1 MKKNIVNRLKEKI
14 MPANRIFVSKNLAI
28 STQISH
34 ILEKKGW
41 SQNDLAKKMCKEPS
55 EVSKLM
61 SGLHNITLMS
71 ISNIESALEEDII
84 TTPLEAAEK
93 YNKTKY
99 VYLKVSANTNYNSEC
114 FKPYQEASYKS
125 VSKKTVA

>member
-1 MKKNIVNRLKEKI
+1 MKKNIINRLKEKI
-14 MPANRIFVSKNLAI
+14 KPVNRIFVSKNLAI

-34 ILEKKGW
+34 ILEQKGW
-41 SQNDLAKKMCKEPS
+41 SQKDLAKEMHKEPS

-71 ISNIESALEEDII
+71 IANIESALGEDII
-84 TTPLEAAEK
+84 TTPLEATEK

-99 VYLKVSANTNYNSEC
+99 IYLKVSANTNYDNVC
-114 FKPYQEASYKS
+114 TKPIEKASYKS
-125 VSKKTVA
+125 ASQKTVA

>member
-1 MKKNIVNRLKEKI
+1 MKKNIVSRLKEKI

-34 ILEKKGW
+34 ILDKKGW
-41 SQNDLAKKMCKEPS
+41 TQNDLAKKMCKKPS

-61 SGLHNITLMS
+61 SGLHNVTLMS
-71 ISNIESALEEDII
+71 IANIESALEEDII

-93 YNKTKY
+93 YNSTKY
-99 VYLKVSANTNYNSEC
+99 VYLSVCANPNYNSEC
-114 FKPYQEASYKS
+114 TQPSEQAQYKA
-125 VSKKTVA
+125 VSQKIGA

>member
-1 MKKNIVNRLKEKI
+1 MKKNIVSRLKEKI
-14 MPANRIFVSKNLAI
+14 MPANRVFVSKNLAI

-34 ILEKKGW
+34 ILEQKGW
-41 SQNDLAKKMCKEPS
+41 SQKDLAKAMQKEPS

-71 ISNIESALEEDII
+71 IAYIESALGEDII
-84 TTPLEAAEK
+84 TTPLEASEK

-99 VYLKVSANTNYNSEC
+99 IYLKVSANTNYNQACNKLNEPATYKRTSQ
-114 FKPYQEASYKS
+114 KSAS
-125 VSKKTVA
+125 